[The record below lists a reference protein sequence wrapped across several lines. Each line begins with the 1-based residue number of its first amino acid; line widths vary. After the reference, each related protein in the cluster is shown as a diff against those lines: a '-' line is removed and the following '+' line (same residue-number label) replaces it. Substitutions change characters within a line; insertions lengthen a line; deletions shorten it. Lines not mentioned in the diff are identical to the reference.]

1 MIIGTTSLPIN
12 MIFRNKF
19 KEVSLVKNNL
29 ILIFKSNKKTEIPI
43 SELDKVYLTMVKIA
57 PIYTISYIS
66 ISLLILL
73 VSVWLLSYNPIMI
86 LPLTTIIIIVGIKLI
101 NHKSYGLEICLKNGD
116 YFKKRIPS
124 ELKYD
129 TIDVINTIRK
139 EIYTYAI
146 TNH

>member
-1 MIIGTTSLPIN
+1 
-12 MIFRNKF
+12 MIFRNTF
-19 KEVSLVKNNL
+19 KEVSLIKDNLTL
-29 ILIFKSNKKTEIPI
+29 ILKSNKQTIIPI
-43 SELDKVYLTMVKIA
+43 SELDKVYLTMDKIA
-57 PIYTISYIS
+57 PIYTISYVS
-66 ISLLILL
+66 ISLLILF
-73 VSVWLLSYNPIMI
+73 VLLWKLLNNPFMI
-86 LPLTTIIIIVGIKLI
+86 LTLITIIIIVGIKLI

-124 ELKYD
+124 ESKYD

>member
-1 MIIGTTSLPIN
+1 
-12 MIFRNKF
+12 MIFRNTF
-19 KEVSLVKNNL
+19 KEVSLIKDNLTL
-29 ILIFKSNKKTEIPI
+29 ILKSNKQTIIPI
-43 SELDKVYLTMVKIA
+43 SELDKVYLTMDKIA
-57 PIYTISYIS
+57 PIYTISYVS

-73 VSVWLLSYNPIMI
+73 VLLWKLLNNPFMI
-86 LPLTTIIIIVGIKLI
+86 LTLITIIIIVGIKLI

-124 ELKYD
+124 ESKYD

>member
-1 MIIGTTSLPIN
+1 
-12 MIFRNKF
+12 MIFRNTF
-19 KEVSLVKNNL
+19 KEVSLIKDNLTL
-29 ILIFKSNKKTEIPI
+29 ILKSNKQTIIPI
-43 SELDKVYLTMVKIA
+43 SELDKVYLTMDKIA
-57 PIYTISYIS
+57 PIYTISYVL

-73 VSVWLLSYNPIMI
+73 VLLWKLLNNPFMI
-86 LPLTTIIIIVGIKLI
+86 LTLITIIIIVGIKLI

-116 YFKKRIPS
+116 YFKKRIPAES
-124 ELKYD
+124 KYD